1 MGKTNKDNFETK
13 TNERVK
19 KRPVAHFH
27 ISLGENQNN
36 FIYELLNKTKLRIG
50 QIVWQSVMYAENS
63 DKTDIPLS
71 FLTEYITFVY
81 DKTHGLNM
89 GIQKVATSH
98 ESLKKASEMYKS
110 IGYNIG
116 IKGVVLLYLLYY
128 AKNHLKMDINKYKS
142 IH

>member
-27 ISLGENQNN
+27 ISLGKNQNN

-142 IH
+142 IY